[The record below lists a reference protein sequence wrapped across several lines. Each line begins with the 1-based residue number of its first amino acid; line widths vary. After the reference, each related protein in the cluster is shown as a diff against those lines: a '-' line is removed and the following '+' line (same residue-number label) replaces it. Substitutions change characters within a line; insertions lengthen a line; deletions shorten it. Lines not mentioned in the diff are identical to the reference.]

1 RWFMISFHQTQ
12 GKRILYSRILVT
24 VLLLGASLLSRPAL
38 AQITPNF
45 VEAEIRSLI
54 SAVGEATGK
63 TFIVDPRVTGKVTLT
78 SSVQMT
84 ADEFYETFLSVLEV
98 HDFVAQSNGG
108 VIKIVPSNNARQ
120 MPGNDLPRTLSGPS
134 DDMVTHVIKIR
145 NISAAQLVPI
155 LRPLVPQYG
164 HLVAVPPS
172 NMLIISDRL
181 ANVNRLV
188 RIVNRIDQA
197 GEDEIDV
204 IPLEHASAGELVRV
218 ITALNQGSAQAG
230 GGAATPAPTVV
241 ADDRTNS
248 ILISGD
254 SSSRLKLKTLVAHL
268 DTPLEEGGDTQVIY
282 LHYASAEE
290 LAQRLNDQASASE
303 QQQQGGGQAAPARQ
317 SQTTIWADPETNAL
331 VITAP
336 PKIMRNLK
344 QVIDRLDIRRAQVQV
359 EAIIAELSV
368 EDSAA
373 LGVTW
378 AVDGSDSN
386 VGVGVTNFPN
396 TSSSVGSVIA
406 GGLTT
411 DDDGGI
417 NFDTSAAVTA
427 LGGVPSG
434 VTAAFG
440 RITGDG
446 TSFAAILNA
455 LRADGSTNILS
466 TPTITTMDN
475 QEATINVGQEVPFQT
490 GSFTNTGGNNGAINP
505 FSTIQR
511 EDVGINL
518 KVTPRINEANSVILE
533 IELESSSIA
542 QGAAAATGASDL
554 ITNKRTITNN
564 VIVEDDGIIVL
575 GGLMDEQLLESDQR
589 VPVLGRIPLLGN
601 LFRSRTTDIDKRN
614 LMVFIKPKILRDG
627 MSTAIETN
635 AKYNFMRDMQI
646 KDQERNVGLIRGAE
660 RPVLP
665 ELTEKQKELAVTP
678 PDENKSTD
686 TEQPDEQPD
695 TGN

>member
-1 RWFMISFHQTQ
+1 MPNFQQQTQ
-12 GKRILYSRILVT
+12 GSRVLLPRLIVC
-24 VLLLGASLLSRPAL
+24 VLLLSTAMIGRPAS

-54 SAVGEATGK
+54 AAVGEATGK

-84 ADEFYETFLSVLEV
+84 SDEFYETFLSVLEV
-98 HDFVAQSNGG
+98 HDFVAQTSGG

-120 MPGNDLPRTLSGPS
+120 MPGNDLPRSLTGAP
-134 DDMVTHVIKIR
+134 DDIVTHVIKIR
-145 NISAAQLVPI
+145 NIAAAQLVPI

-204 IPLEHASAGELVRV
+204 IPLEHASASELVRV
-218 ITALNQGSAQAG
+218 ITALNQGAAQAG
-230 GGAATPAPTVV
+230 GAGTPNPTVV

-268 DTPLEEGGDTQVIY
+268 DTPLEDGGDTQVIY
-282 LHYASAEE
+282 LHYASAED
-290 LAQRLNDQASASE
+290 LAQRLNDQATATE
-303 QQQQGGGQAAPARQ
+303 QQQQGSTAGANRQ

-336 PKIMRNLK
+336 PKIMRNLR

-378 AVDGSDSN
+378 AIDGSDDTI
-386 VGVGVTNFPN
+386 GVGLTNFPGSGAN
-396 TSSSVGSVIA
+396 VGNAIVGGLVGGDDGGVDFDLSGAI
-406 GGLTT
+406 GGLT
-411 DDDGGI
+411 G
-417 NFDTSAAVTA
+417 A
-427 LGGVPSG
+427 GVPGG

-440 RITGDG
+440 RFSENG
-446 TSFAAILNA
+446 TSFAALLNA
-455 LRADGSTNILS
+455 LRSDGTTNILS

-490 GSFTNTGGNNGAINP
+490 GSFTNTGGGNAGAVNP
-505 FSTIQR
+505 FQTIQR

-518 KVTPRINEANSVILE
+518 RVTPRINESNSVILA

-542 QGAAAATGASDL
+542 QGAAEATGAADL
-554 ITNKRTITNN
+554 ITNRRTITNN
-564 VIVEDDGIIVL
+564 VIVEDGGIIVL
-575 GGLMDEQLLESDQR
+575 GGLIDEQLLESDQR
-589 VPVLGRIPLLGN
+589 VPLLGN
-601 LFRSRTTDIDKRN
+601 IPGLGLLFRNRTTDVDKRN

-635 AKYNFMRDMQI
+635 AKYNFIRDQQLI
-646 KDQERNVGLIRGAE
+646 NSQRGVGLMRNAE

-665 ELTEKQKELAVTP
+665 ELTERQKQLA
-678 PDENKSTD
+678 
-686 TEQPDEQPD
+686 TEQPESTTTDSTEQEDEQSDPD
-695 TGN
+695 N

>member
-1 RWFMISFHQTQ
+1 MATVSSPPVQAQT
-12 GKRILYSRILVT
+12 
-24 VLLLGASLLSRPAL
+24 
-38 AQITPNF
+38 ITPNF

-78 SSVQMT
+78 SSMQMSPE
-84 ADEFYETFLSVLEV
+84 EFYETFLSVLEV
-98 HDFVAQSNGG
+98 HDFVAQSTGG
-108 VIKIVPSNNARQ
+108 IIKIVPSNNARQ
-120 MPGNDLPRTLSGPS
+120 MPGNDLPRTLSGPP

-204 IPLEHASAGELVRV
+204 ISLEHASAGELVRV

-230 GGAATPAPTVV
+230 GAGTPAPTVV
-241 ADDRTNS
+241 SDDRTNS

-254 SSSRLKLKTLVAHL
+254 SSSRLKLKALIAHL
-268 DTPLEEGGDTQVIY
+268 DTPLEDGGDTQVIY

-290 LAQRLNDQASASE
+290 LATRLNDQATASE
-303 QQQQGGGQAAPARQ
+303 QQQQSGAATGGAARQ

-336 PKIMRNLK
+336 PKVMRNLK
-344 QVIDRLDIRRAQVQV
+344 SVIDRLDIRRAQVQV
-359 EAIIAELSV
+359 EAIIAELSF
-368 EDSAA
+368 DRAA
-373 LGVTW
+373 QLGITW
-378 AVDGSDSN
+378 AVDGSGDT
-386 VGVGVTNFPN
+386 VGVGVTNFPGAG
-396 TSSSVGSVIA
+396 TGLVQLGQAGA
-406 GGLTT
+406 GGGT
-411 DDDGGI
+411 DGDSNFSIGGI
-417 NFDTSAAVTA
+417 IGA
-427 LGGVPSG
+427 LPSG
-434 VTAAFG
+434 ITAGAG
-440 RITGDG
+440 RINDNG

-455 LRADGSTNILS
+455 LRGDATTNILS
-466 TPTITTMDN
+466 TPSITTMDN
-475 QEATINVGQEVPFQT
+475 QEANINVGQEVPFRT
-490 GSFTNTGGNNGAINP
+490 GSFTNTGGTQGSVNP
-505 FSTIQR
+505 FQTIQR

-518 KVTPRINEANSVILE
+518 KVTPRINEANSVIMA

-542 QGAAAATGASDL
+542 QGVTGAADL

-564 VIVEDDGIIVL
+564 VIVEDGGIIVL
-575 GGLMDEQLLESDQR
+575 GGLIDENLLESDQR
-589 VPVLGRIPLLGN
+589 VPVLGKIPLLGN
-601 LFRSRTTDIDKRN
+601 LFRSRSTSVDKRN

-635 AKYNFMRDMQI
+635 SKYNFVRDLQL
-646 KDQERNVGLIRGAE
+646 KNSKQNVGLMRDAQ

-665 ELTEKQKELAVTP
+665 ALTEKQKQLEDASAKTYPL
-678 PDENKSTD
+678 E
-686 TEQPDEQPD
+686 TEQADEQPD
-695 TGN
+695 SDN

>member
-1 RWFMISFHQTQ
+1 MIQINPTQ
-12 GKRILYSRILVT
+12 GNRTLFPRVF
-24 VLLLGASLLSRPAL
+24 VVALLIGASMFARPAL

-84 ADEFYETFLSVLEV
+84 PDEFYETFLSVLEV
-98 HDFVAQSNGG
+98 HDFVAQSSGG

-120 MPGNDLPRTLSGPS
+120 MPGNDLPRSLAGPS

-204 IPLEHASAGELVRV
+204 IPLEHAAAGELVRV
-218 ITALNQGSAQAG
+218 ITALNQGSAQA

-290 LAQRLNDQASASE
+290 LSQRLNDQASATE

-336 PKIMRNLK
+336 PKVMRNLK

-368 EDSAA
+368 ADSAA

-396 TSSSVGSVIA
+396 TTSVGGVIA
-406 GGLTT
+406 GGVTT
-411 DDDGGI
+411 DDDGGA
-417 NFDTSAAVTA
+417 NFDTGAAIGA
-427 LGGVPSG
+427 LAGGGIPSG

-440 RITGDG
+440 RISESG

-455 LRADGSTNILS
+455 LRSDGSTNILS

-475 QEATINVGQEVPFQT
+475 QEANINVGQEVPFQT
-490 GSFTNTGGNNGAINP
+490 GSFTNTGGNNGAVNP
-505 FSTIQR
+505 FQTIQR

-518 KVTPRINEANSVILE
+518 KVTPRINEANSVILQ

-542 QGAAAATGASDL
+542 QGAQAATGATDL

-564 VIVEDDGIIVL
+564 VIVEDGGIIVL

-635 AKYNFMRDMQI
+635 AKYNFMRDLQV
-646 KDQERNVGLIRGAE
+646 KDQDRNVGLIRGAE

-678 PDENKSTD
+678 PASTSTE
-686 TEQPDEQPD
+686 TEQPDEQSD